1 MSPLQMSDGYT
12 GRQAEKGIF
21 YGLFDAHNP
30 FDKRGE

>member
-1 MSPLQMSDGYT
+1 MSPLQMSDGCAEK
-12 GRQAEKGIF
+12 QAEKGIF